1 MAIDRPITGRPVGRR
16 GFLKAAGGVA
26 VFGGIFT
33 VVGCGDDDSD
43 KKATP
48 APATAAGGETLYK
61 RLGEEKAIQAVIDGF
76 LVNVG
81 GDARINKFFANTDLK
96 RLNKLLVEQV
106 ANATGGPQKYTGR
119 DMKTT
124 HAGLKIT
131 VADFNALVEDLGKSL
146 TTLKVPA
153 KEQGELVAILAPL
166 QKDIVTA

>member
-1 MAIDRPITGRPVGRR
+1 MENDRSVTTRPVGRR

-33 VVGCGDDDSD
+33 VVGCGDDDD
-43 KKATP
+43 EKKATP
-48 APATAAGGETLYK
+48 AATAAAGGETLYK

-119 DMKTT
+119 DMKAT

-146 TTLKVPA
+146 TALKVPA

>member
-1 MAIDRPITGRPVGRR
+1 MEKDRSITTRPVGRR

-33 VVGCGDDDSD
+33 VVGCGDDDDD
-43 KKATP
+43 K
-48 APATAAGGETLYK
+48 APTAAATAAGGETLYK

-119 DMKTT
+119 DMKSS
-124 HAGLKIT
+124 HVGLKIT